1 MSYYPQKFKVVFTVC
16 AITLEI
22 TILSAIPAIIT
33 KNIALQDEDENDLAG
48 EP

>member
-1 MSYYPQKFKVVFTVC
+1 MSYYPQKFNC
-16 AITLEI
+16 LCYYSEI

-33 KNIALQDEDENDLAG
+33 KNIASQDEDENDLAG